1 MRSLAPLPVKA
12 HLPVHAPWGLLNDP
26 ANPYWGRYE
35 GVEDTSRKPA
45 YHNGTVWVW
54 PLGTFCEAVA
64 KAWPNDQAA
73 QDAATAIL
81 GSVDRL
87 LPKGCIG
94 HLPEIMEGDA
104 PHTSR
109 GCDAQ
114 AWSLS
119 EIIRAGRAIKDYVV
133 GKRGTDG
140 PEGGED

>member
-1 MRSLAPLPVKA
+1 VRSLAPLPVK
-12 HLPVHAPWGLLNDP
+12 HRLPVHAPWGGLLNDP

-35 GVEDTSRKPA
+35 GVEDMSRKPA
-45 YHNGTVWVW
+45 YHNGTAWVW

-64 KAWPNDQAA
+64 KAWPGDQAA
-73 QDAATAIL
+73 QDAAMAIL

-94 HLPEIMEGDA
+94 HLPEIMDGDA
-104 PHTSR
+104 PHTPR

-119 EIIRAGRAIKDYVV
+119 EIIRAGRAIKDHAA
-133 GKRGTDG
+133 GKRGT
-140 PEGGED
+140 GENNGE